1 MANYIRFDWAMKRL
15 LRNKANFGVLEG
27 LLTTLLDEKI
37 TGRTMYA
44 LELQGFKCPQNKSVR
59 KTQEFKAE
67 YQRQL
72 TKFRQEQAAE
82 KEAKRVARQAERQE
96 PAAEESAQ

>member
-1 MANYIRFDWAMKRL
+1 
-15 LRNKANFGVLEG
+15 
-27 LLTTLLDEKI
+27 
-37 TGRTMYA
+37 MYA
-44 LELQGFKCPQNKSVR
+44 LELQGFKCPQNKNVR

-82 KEAKRVARQAERQE
+82 KEAESE
-96 PAAEESAQ
+96 SAAE

>member
-1 MANYIRFDWAMKRL
+1 
-15 LRNKANFGVLEG
+15 
-27 LLTTLLDEKI
+27 
-37 TGRTMYA
+37 MYA
-44 LELQGFKCPQNKSVR
+44 LELQGFKCPQNKNVR

-82 KEAKRVARQAERQE
+82 KETKRAARQAEQQE
-96 PAAEESAQ
+96 ATAEESTP

>member
-1 MANYIRFDWAMKRL
+1 
-15 LRNKANFGVLEG
+15 
-27 LLTTLLDEKI
+27 
-37 TGRTMYA
+37 MYA
-44 LELQGFKCPQNKSVR
+44 LELQGFKCPQNKNVR

-82 KEAKRVARQAERQE
+82 KGSQTRSTASRTAGTGCGRKRTIIHLHNPNWERICT
-96 PAAEESAQ
+96 